1 MQAKGPQELAHQER
15 EKKRKDIEKYR
26 EDLDTMARGRSSSQT
41 RDTYPELARPQYH
54 NILTNPLPYNIQN
67 PYILK

>member
-1 MQAKGPQELAHQER
+1 MTKGM
-15 EKKRKDIEKYR
+15 D
-26 EDLDTMARGRSSSQT
+26 RSEESRRQSTGSGYLVQK
-41 RDTYPELARPQYH
+41 PEYH